1 MKKKILLVITALSL
15 VILTACTAPVNETVQ
30 TTTTTTQPVSKT
42 ETTAPPPSTAKPE
55 TEAATAAPEPS
66 SEPASKAPIKQTTI
80 KEEPKTSAQP
90 ESTSEA
96 AEISKEKA
104 IEAALNHAKISPA
117 DAKFVKAEIDFD
129 RGIKHYDVEFKSA
142 GFEYDYE
149 IDIETGKI
157 LKHEKEFDD

>member
-30 TTTTTTQPVSKT
+30 TTTTTQPVSKT
-42 ETTAPPPSTAKPE
+42 ETTAPPPSTTKPE
-55 TEAATAAPEPS
+55 TEVATAAPEPS
-66 SEPASKAPIKQTTI
+66 SEPESKAPAKQTTI
-80 KEEPKTSAQP
+80 KEEPKTSSQP
-90 ESTSEA
+90 ESTSKA
-96 AEISKEKA
+96 AEIPKEKA

-157 LKHEKEFDD
+157 LKYEKEFDD

>member
-30 TTTTTTQPVSKT
+30 TTTTQPVSKT
-42 ETTAPPPSTAKPE
+42 EATAPPPSTTKPE

-66 SEPASKAPIKQTTI
+66 SEPESKAPAKQTTI
-80 KEEPKTSAQP
+80 KEEPKTSSHP
-90 ESTSEA
+90 ESTSKA